1 MNLLFIFGKKGY
13 DRVCIEYAVHDGW
26 GDAQK
31 DMLKTNGNGSRQ
43 TVFPETFEDGAGMQK
58 RFLEQY
64 NDRKLWWLRESL
76 LFLVLVA
83 AVFILFRFVIGIAV
97 VGGNSMD
104 PTLKDGDLVI
114 YSRIVPQYKPGDV
127 ISMRVPSGEYYVKRV
142 IAVGGD
148 SLDLQDGRVW
158 INGEPAE
165 DDRGFGETQE
175 ETGAVIYPYRVRE
188 GNVFVLGDNREVS
201 MDSRAF
207 GEVSRRQIR
216 GRVLFG
222 FGAGGKREL

>member
-1 MNLLFIFGKKGY
+1 M
-13 DRVCIEYAVHDGW
+13 VA
-26 GDAQK
+26 
-31 DMLKTNGNGSRQ
+31 
-43 TVFPETFEDGAGMQK
+43 FEDGEGTQK
-58 RFLEQY
+58 RFLERY
-64 NDRKLWWLRESL
+64 NDRKLWWLRESV
-76 LFLVLVA
+76 LFLALA
-83 AVFILFRFVIGIAV
+83 AVIFILFRFVIGIAV

-104 PTLKDGDLVI
+104 PTLRDGDFVI
-114 YSRIVPQYKPGDV
+114 YSRIVQQYRPGDV

-142 IAVGGD
+142 AAVGGD
-148 SLDLQDGRVW
+148 SVDLQDGRVW
-158 INGEPAE
+158 INGEQVS
-165 DDRGFGETQE
+165 DDRGYGETRE
-175 ETGAVIYPYRVRE
+175 ETGAVIYPYKVRE